1 MIKIVII
8 STGRH
13 FNVDDRSLK
22 DCRLKA
28 ERAVADMPAGDL
40 KVKAFEVILGQLLA
54 SSRTA
59 TLDTESHRE
68 KQNRPRS
75 AIGQPNTLSG
85 RILAL
90 QGDGFFET
98 PQPIA
103 AVREG
108 LQSRGWRYPVT
119 TLSGTLQGLVQR
131 RKLRRER
138 MREGKKAGWKY
149 FNP

>member
-1 MIKIVII
+1 M
-8 STGRH
+8 
-13 FNVDDRSLK
+13 DDKSLK
-22 DCRLKA
+22 KYRLKA

-54 SSRTA
+54 SSRA
-59 TLDTESHRE
+59 AAPQSEPHRE
-68 KQNRPRS
+68 RDNRTRGG
-75 AIGQPNTLSG
+75 AMGQPNTLSG

-90 QGDGFFET
+90 QADGFFET
-98 PQPIA
+98 PQPIG

-108 LQSRGWRYPVT
+108 LQARGWRYPVT
-119 TLSGTLQGLVQR
+119 TLSGTLQSLVRR

-138 MREGKKAGWKY
+138 VREGNKTGWKY